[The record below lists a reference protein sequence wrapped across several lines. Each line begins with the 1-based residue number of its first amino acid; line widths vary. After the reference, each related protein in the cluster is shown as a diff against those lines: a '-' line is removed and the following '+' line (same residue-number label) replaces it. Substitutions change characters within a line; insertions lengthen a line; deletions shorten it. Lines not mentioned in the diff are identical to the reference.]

1 MTKRLISIAAAAA
14 MIFGAVG
21 TASATQSRIRSMG
34 GGIKQLT
41 VLDETNIF
49 FLPAEIVKYGT
60 WAAIEMGAADVTGGK
75 NNADAGTNNSFQ
87 IHYNFNPTSVLG
99 VYGSTND
106 VNSIRLGQRLG
117 MGGVDWTQ
125 DAALAAGPGLPP
137 EANQTDV
144 DGGHKGTIFYGHDLG
159 NARIGFMLGAFSDGL
174 ATFDSDNNI
183 TANNGA
189 LVIDFGFGAGF
200 AAGPGDIDLGLLV
213 SMAFPTNEDSEGA
226 LVEAN
231 QFDIGLVFRGA
242 FPFSGPHEIVPF
254 AVMDLG
260 FGSGQNLA
268 ADPSPTFSGF
278 LFNFTAG
285 VDIRLNLGDG
295 ITVQPGIGF
304 SGGIVN
310 RAQDNDGIIS
320 NRSAHQFTF
329 PFYNLAVD
337 VKVTDWLDIRF
348 GGAQRVYWV
357 WNNGDDD
364 GAQIATSTESRVDS
378 SISTGLGFN
387 LPAGVSLDVEVST
400 GWWQR
405 GPYLLSGDGG
415 GFGVNAALSKDW

>member
-1 MTKRLISIAAAAA
+1 
-14 MIFGAVG
+14 
-21 TASATQSRIRSMG
+21 MG

-60 WAAIEMGAADVTGGK
+60 WAAIEIGAADVTGGK
-75 NNADAGTNNSFQ
+75 NNADAGTNESFQ

-99 VYGSTND
+99 IYGSTND
-106 VNSIRLGQRLG
+106 VNSIRLGDRLG
-117 MGGVDWTQ
+117 MGTVDWTGGTSL
-125 DAALAAGPGLPP
+125 AGAAGVP
-137 EANQTDV
+137 EASNQTDA
-144 DGGHKGTIFYGHDLG
+144 DGGHKGTLFYGHDLG
-159 NARIGFMLGAFSDGL
+159 NARIGFMLGAFADSVTNYDADGNV
-174 ATFDSDNNI
+174 TDS
-183 TANNGA
+183 NGA
-189 LVIDFGFGAGF
+189 LLIDFGFGAGF
-200 AAGPGDIDLGLLV
+200 AAGSGDIDLGLLV
-213 SMAFPTNEDSEGA
+213 SLAFPTNEDADGA
-226 LVEAN
+226 IVEAN

-254 AVMDLG
+254 AVIDLA
-260 FGSGQNLA
+260 FGSGQNVA
-268 ADPSPTFSGF
+268 VDNSPQFSGM

-295 ITVQPGIGF
+295 IVVQPGIGF
-304 SGGIVN
+304 SGGMVN
-310 RAQDNDGIIS
+310 GAQDTDGVIA

-357 WNNGDDD
+357 WNDGDND
-364 GAQIATSTESRVDS
+364 GDGIATSTEARVDS

-387 LPAGVSLDVEVST
+387 LPAGVSLDIEVST
-400 GWWQR
+400 GWWQK
-405 GPYLLSGDGG
+405 GPYLVSGDGG
-415 GFGVNAALSKDW
+415 AGSFGVNAALSKDW

>member
-1 MTKRLISIAAAAA
+1 MSKRLITVAAAAA

-21 TASATQSRIRSMG
+21 TAGATQSRIRSMG

-75 NNADAGTNNSFQ
+75 LGADSGTNNSFQ

-99 VYGSTND
+99 LYGSTND
-106 VNSIRLGQRLG
+106 VNSIRLGSRLG
-117 MGGVDWTQ
+117 GIDLAGDASLVAGV
-125 DAALAAGPGLPP
+125 GLPDTS
-137 EANQTDV
+137 NTTDV
-144 DGGHKGTIFYGHDLG
+144 DGGHKGTLLYGHDLG
-159 NARIGFMLGAFSDGL
+159 SARIGFLLSAFADNQTEFDQDG
-174 ATFDSDNNI
+174 NVV
-183 TANNGA
+183 ANNGS

-200 AAGPGDIDLGLLV
+200 AAGSGDIDLGLLV
-213 SMAFPTNEDSEGA
+213 SLAFPTNEDSEGA
-226 LVEAN
+226 VIEAN

-254 AVMDLG
+254 AVVDLA

-268 ADPSPTFSGF
+268 QDNSPAFSGM

-295 ITVQPGIGF
+295 IVVQPGIGF
-304 SGGIVN
+304 SGGLVN
-310 RAQDNDGIIS
+310 RAADSDGIIA
-320 NRSAHQFTF
+320 NRSEHQFTF

-364 GAQIATSTESRVDS
+364 GSQIATSSEARVDS

-387 LPAGVSLDVEVST
+387 LPAGVSLDIEVST